1 MRVLIIFCLMLALI
15 SSSSAADRVEQL
27 LQHLPYVVEEVDRTI
42 AKEFLRQE
50 GSGRAPEELL
60 ADFAA
65 FKKVWVD
72 RMIEFL
78 IKELD
83 INEEGASEARKNP
96 DAFYIN
102 YDTYKL
108 FVTPSI

>member
-1 MRVLIIFCLMLALI
+1 MRFFIAICTILALI
-15 SSSSAADRVEQL
+15 SAASAADRVEQL
-27 LQHLPYVVEEVDRTI
+27 LQHLPYVVEEVDRAI
-42 AKEFLRQE
+42 AKEFLRQD
-50 GSGRAPEELL
+50 GSGKAPEELL
-60 ADFAA
+60 ADFAS
-65 FKKVWVD
+65 FKKEWVD